1 MTIKSKFIRFFGE
14 FTPFENT
21 HQSFLRTKTIDGLFL
36 LVNADNR
43 NNELINPKNFKD
55 IKEYEDVFIC
65 DDFLEVYKKEN
76 YGEYGAIDCLTFFNF
91 DDDMK
96 LKYSRTFLV
105 EMELINTG
113 DDLEQR
119 ISNICNIIKFE
130 KNVNDDLKNIEIGDS
145 SIVKF

>member
-1 MTIKSKFIRFFGE
+1 MW
-14 FTPFENT
+14 
-21 HQSFLRTKTIDGLFL
+21 
-36 LVNADNR
+36 
-43 NNELINPKNFKD
+43 
-55 IKEYEDVFIC
+55 
-65 DDFLEVYKKEN
+65 KK
-76 YGEYGAIDCLTFFNF
+76 L
-91 DDDMK
+91 
-96 LKYSRTFLV
+96 